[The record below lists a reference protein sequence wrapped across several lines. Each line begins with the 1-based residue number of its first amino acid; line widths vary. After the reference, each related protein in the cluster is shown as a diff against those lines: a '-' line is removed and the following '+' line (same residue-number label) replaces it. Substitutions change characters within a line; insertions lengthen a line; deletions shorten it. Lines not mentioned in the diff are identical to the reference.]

1 MQGLFME
8 YLSLEGRKM
17 EFVDLVNSEK
27 KLKESHK
34 VLQQVTTTK
43 VIELLHMDFMGPMQ
57 VEST

>member
-27 KLKESHK
+27 IEGVTQSVATGYNNKGSKIASYGSHGTH
-34 VLQQVTTTK
+34 V
-43 VIELLHMDFMGPMQ
+43 
-57 VEST
+57 S